1 MPRQARLDAPSTLHH
16 VMIRGIERRKI
27 VNNDMDRKDFV
38 SRMGKIASETQTS
51 IYAWSLMAN
60 HAHILL
66 RSGPSGLPRFMRRLL
81 TGYAINYNLRHRRHG
96 HLFQNRYKSIVC
108 EEDTYFIELVR
119 YIHLNPLRAKLVDS
133 FAKLDRYRWCGHSV
147 LMGRAKNDWQQRD
160 YVLRWFGKKQGE
172 AKRAYRHYVK
182 EGIDQG
188 RRPELVG
195 GGLIRSHGGWSA
207 VNAMRRLGIR
217 KKADNRILGSG
228 EFVEQLIKQ
237 ADESVKYQFYG
248 PEHLKGVV
256 RLIEKVCKKENVSY
270 KALKS
275 GSRRKNVSQI
285 RSQLIKKLV
294 EDYGLS
300 FAETARHLGVST
312 SAIANSLRRRRK
324 KCK

>member
-1 MPRQARLDAPSTLHH
+1 MPRQARLDAPGTLHH
-16 VMIRGIERRKI
+16 VMIRGIEQREI
-27 VNNDMDRKDFV
+27 VDGDLDRKDFV

-51 IYAWSLMAN
+51 IYAWSLMTN

-96 HLFQNRYKSIVC
+96 YLFQNRYKSIVC
-108 EEDTYFIELVR
+108 EEDAYFKELVR
-119 YIHLNPLRAKLVDS
+119 YIHLNPLRAKLAES
-133 FAKLDRYRWCGHSV
+133 LTELDRYRWCGHSV
-147 LMGRAKNDWQQRD
+147 LMGRVSNDWQDRD
-160 YVLRWFGKKQGE
+160 YVLRWYGTKQGE

-195 GGLIRSHGGWSA
+195 GGLIRSQGGWSV
-207 VNAMRRLGIR
+207 VNAMRLPGMRE
-217 KKADNRILGSG
+217 KADERILGSG

-237 ADESVKYQFYG
+237 ADESIKYQFID
-248 PEHLKGVV
+248 PERLKVAV

-285 RSQLIKKLV
+285 RAQLAERLV

-300 FAETARHLGVST
+300 LAETARHLGVST
-312 SAIANSLRRRRK
+312 SAIAKSLSRRRDK
-324 KCK
+324 SN

>member
-1 MPRQARLDAPSTLHH
+1 MPRQARLDAPGTLHH
-16 VMIRGIERRKI
+16 VMIRGIEHREI
-27 VNNDMDRKDFV
+27 VDNDMDRKDFV
-38 SRMGKIASETQTS
+38 SRMGNIASETQTS
-51 IYAWSLMAN
+51 IYAWSIMAN

-119 YIHLNPLRAKLVDS
+119 YIHLNPLRAKLVES
-133 FAKLDRYRWCGHSV
+133 LAKLDRYRWCGHSV
-147 LMGRAKNDWQQRD
+147 LMGRAKNDWQHRD
-160 YVLRWFGKKQGE
+160 YVLRWFGTKQGE

-207 VNAMRRLGIR
+207 VNAIRRLGIR
-217 KKADNRILGSG
+217 EKADDRILGSG

-237 ADESVKYQFYG
+237 ADESIKYQFVD

-256 RLIEKVCKKENVSY
+256 RLIEKVCKKKNVSY
-270 KALKS
+270 KAIKS

-285 RSQLIKKLV
+285 RAQLIKKLV

-312 SAIANSLRRRRK
+312 SAIANSLSRRRI